1 MKVRSLFHLTI
12 ALLCLQS
19 ALAQSPSPSPSPS
32 NSSAI
37 QSSPVAPDAAEL
49 TQLLKDFLDGAS
61 KNVPAVHERFW
72 ADDLIY
78 TSSSGKRM
86 GKADILRDVKSETTA
101 NTDSEQTIFSAENIR
116 IQQYDTTAIVAF
128 RLVGTTVT
136 KEGKTEKS
144 YYLNTGTF
152 LKRDN
157 RWQVIAWQ
165 ATKMPSE

>member
-1 MKVRSLFHLTI
+1 MNFRFILILTI
-12 ALLCLQS
+12 ALLCS
-19 ALAQSPSPSPSPS
+19 GNALAQSPSPSSTPN

-37 QSSPVAPDAAEL
+37 QSPSAAPDAAEL

-61 KNVPAVHERFW
+61 KNDPAVHERFW

-86 GKADILRDVKSETTA
+86 GKADILRDVKNDNTTDTESEPTTF
-101 NTDSEQTIFSAENIR
+101 TAENIR

-128 RLVGTTVT
+128 RLVGTTI
-136 KEGKTEKS
+136 KGNKAEKN

-157 RWQVIAWQ
+157 RWQVVAWQ
-165 ATKMPSE
+165 ATKE